1 VNRPPSTNTNP
12 AQIISKK
19 KKRGMKKVITA
30 GVLPEECIAIIFSF
44 TSPPD
49 ACRCSV
55 LSRTFKLA
63 AGWDLVWER
72 FLPPNY
78 QQIIS
83 QSESSVSLLLNVLSK
98 KDLYFRLCR
107 NPILIGNGNLV
118 SKSH

>member
-1 VNRPPSTNTNP
+1 MSTNTSP
-12 AQIISKK
+12 ALIISKMK
-19 KKRGMKKVITA
+19 KKRGMEKVVTA
-30 GVLPEECIAIIFSF
+30 GVLLEECIATIISF

-55 LSRTFKLA
+55 LSQTFKSA
-63 AGWDLVWER
+63 AGWDLVWEG
-72 FLPPNY
+72 FLPPDY

-83 QSESSVSLLLNVLSK
+83 QSEPSVSSSLLNVLSK
-98 KDLYFRLCR
+98 KDLYFHLCR

>member
-1 VNRPPSTNTNP
+1 
-12 AQIISKK
+12 
-19 KKRGMKKVITA
+19 MEKVITA
-30 GVLPEECIAIIFSF
+30 GVLPEECIATIISF

-49 ACRCSV
+49 ACRYSV
-55 LSRTFKLA
+55 LSRTFKSA

-72 FLPPNY
+72 FLPPDY

-83 QSESSVSLLLNVLSK
+83 QSEPSVSSSLLNVLSK
-98 KDLYFRLCR
+98 KDLYFHLCR